1 MGVGWGC
8 KDQGTPTQRAESSP
22 SAILVQGPGPGGVD
36 CTEGIQVGGC
46 GWGCPGRAPG
56 PPVTVSSS
64 VLINPGGRAWSG
76 LPGRA
81 PGLQS
86 RRDCV
91 FPSLQSNKVPVV
103 QHPHHVHPLTPL
115 ITYSNEHFTPGNP
128 PPHLPADVDP
138 KTGRTHAWVQRRVLV
153 PGPLEDLL
161 WWAGAR
167 GWFGDLGWG
176 QWRGLCSSPTCWPG
190 TSFGKQEPGEGVD
203 LSSPLEK
210 SIFSAQVSP
219 ELQLPL
225 RGSLGNLAMSS
236 VLRSGYSQE

>member
-1 MGVGWGC
+1 MGGPARVG
-8 KDQGTPTQRAESSP
+8 
-22 SAILVQGPGPGGVD
+22 LL
-36 CTEGIQVGGC
+36 
-46 GWGCPGRAPG
+46 GRRSWP
-56 PPVTVSSS
+56 
-64 VLINPGGRAWSG
+64 
-76 LPGRA
+76 
-81 PGLQS
+81 
-86 RRDCV
+86 DCV

-138 KTGRTHAWVQRRVLV
+138 KTGRTRAWVQRRRVSRDHWRTCC
-153 PGPLEDLL
+153 G
-161 WWAGAR
+161 AG

-176 QWRGLCSSPTCWPG
+176 HQWRGPCSSPTCWPG
-190 TSFGKQEPGEGVD
+190 TSFGKPEPGEGVD

-219 ELQLPL
+219 ELQVPL

-236 VLRSGYSQE
+236 VLRGGYSQEWLITPRISDRLGGSNGFGGISWTPPQLHGSLRALTAWFPEAPAPLLAKGP